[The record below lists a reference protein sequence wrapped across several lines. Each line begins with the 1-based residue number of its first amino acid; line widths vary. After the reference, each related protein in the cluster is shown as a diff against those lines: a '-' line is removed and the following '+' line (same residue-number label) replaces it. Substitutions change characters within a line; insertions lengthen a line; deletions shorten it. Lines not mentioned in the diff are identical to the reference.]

1 MSDPS
6 DLRIACAPSVF
17 RVPAGAAFA
26 ASAPLLD
33 TAMYEIAPLLDD
45 PIHNLKTIRDVFR
58 WAITEMENAEIS
70 YGHGSPDS
78 WEEASFLICRGLKLP
93 FDHFDMFLDAALTHN
108 ELSRLVHL
116 IDRRVHEK
124 VPTAYLLREA
134 WLTEHRFY
142 IDERALIPRSYIAEL
157 LEEDLAPWVEDPY
170 EVGSVLD
177 LCTGSGCL
185 AILAQGTFP
194 NAEVTGSDLSPDALE
209 VAKINRRDYGMEET
223 LELVQGDL
231 FENLQGRTFDIIISN
246 PPYVTQASMDTL
258 PSEYRHEPAMA
269 LGAGD
274 DGMDVVRRILPEA
287 AAHLNDGGMIIVEVG
302 DGAEAVEATFHGLE
316 IIWLATSGGDD
327 QVFLVTKEA
336 LLNYFEQ

>member
-1 MSDPS
+1 
-6 DLRIACAPSVF
+6 
-17 RVPAGAAFA
+17 
-26 ASAPLLD
+26 
-33 TAMYEIAPLLDD
+33 MYEIAPLLDD

-58 WAITEMENAEIS
+58 WAITEMENADIS

-93 FDHFDMFLDAALTHN
+93 FDHFDTFLDAALTHN
-108 ELSRLVHL
+108 ELNRLVHL
-116 IDRRVHEK
+116 VDRRVHEK
-124 VPTAYLLREA
+124 VPTAYLLKEA
-134 WLTEHRFY
+134 WLTEHQFY

-194 NAEVTGSDLSPDALE
+194 NAKVTGSDLSPDALE
-209 VAKINRRDYGMEET
+209 VAKINRRDYDMEDT

-231 FENLQGRTFDIIISN
+231 FEGLPGRKFDIIISN
-246 PPYVTQASMDTL
+246 PPYVTEESMSRL
-258 PSEYRHEPAMA
+258 PGEYRHEPAMA
-269 LGAGD
+269 LGAGA
-274 DGMDVVRRILPEA
+274 DGMDVVRRMLPEA
-287 AAHLNDGGMIIVEVG
+287 AEHLNDGGFIVVEVG
-302 DGAEAVEATFHGLE
+302 DGLDAVEATFPGLE
-316 IIWLATSGGDD
+316 ITWLTVSGGDD

-336 LLNYFEQ
+336 LESYFAE